1 MTNIAVFD
9 GTQCLGIFHSDE
21 EAQQHVQYLV
31 SFCKRHGGKVS
42 FANIRFETYNYHLLK
57 EVKSYNTEESDINLF
72 IPLETVPNNPN
83 IDALKEKLDK
93 LATMRDEEERELQ
106 RILQEKNQ
114 EYIEEKARLEK
125 IKLEMKKNQEKWEE
139 IQKKFDADKKL
150 YYIFKREIENGERI
164 EDEIPILFKDN
175 YPVFKQ
181 LDEEEKLNTNEEV
194 KHYLDLT
201 KYYKNTIFLT
211 SEFDNLFDND

>member
-1 MTNIAVFD
+1 MTNIVVFD
-9 GTQCLGIFHSDE
+9 DTQCLGIFHSDE

-31 SFCKRHGGKVS
+31 SFCKRHGGRVA
-42 FANIRFETYNYHLLK
+42 FGNIRFETYNYHLLK

-93 LATMRDEEERELQ
+93 LAMMKEEEERELQ

-150 YYIFKREIENGERI
+150 YYIFKQEIETGERM

-175 YPVFKQ
+175 YPIFKQ

>member
-1 MTNIAVFD
+1 MNTIVVFD
-9 GTQCLGIFHSDE
+9 DMQCLGVFNTEE

-31 SFCKRHGGKVS
+31 SFCKRHGGKVGYDK
-42 FANIRFETYNYHLLK
+42 IRFEKYNYHLLK
-57 EVKSYNTEESDINLF
+57 ESKTCCLEESEINLF
-72 IPLETVPNNPN
+72 IPLDPEQSCIENE
-83 IDALKEKLDK
+83 LKEKLHK
-93 LATMRDEEERELQ
+93 LTALKEEEERELN

-125 IKLEMKKNQEKWEE
+125 VKLEMKRNQEKWEE

-150 YYIFKREIENGERI
+150 YYIFQREIEEGKRTE
-164 EDEIPILFKDN
+164 EEIPILFKDIF
-175 YPVFKQ
+175 PIFKQ
-181 LDEEEKLNTNEEV
+181 LDEDNKLNTNEEV

-211 SEFDNLFDND
+211 SEFDDLFNDN